1 MDELFLLLPAP
12 VAIPRAYWLKQ
23 PFLSSQ
29 LVLIQPS
36 TYEFARI
43 EEAIQTAKRG
53 DFDMEIVN
61 NLYNNSCI
69 IIPHRR
75 YDVLTGEFR
84 GKGSHASYLGNTY
97 ETWDPEVAFKE
108 AKFLHFSDWP
118 VPKPWI
124 DASNGVIEDNQ
135 PKCELGDNNP
145 TKDCRARD
153 LWLGFY
159 ADFKARRH
167 VSLFSL
173 VQSVL
178 CQRVIT
184 NYFAECLR
192 PRE

>member
-1 MDELFLLLPAP
+1 MDELFLLPPAP
-12 VAIPRAYWLKQ
+12 VAMPRAYWLNQ

-43 EEAIQTAKRG
+43 EEAIQTAKGG

-124 DASNGVIEDNQ
+124 DASDGVIEDNQ
-135 PKCELGDNNP
+135 PKYKLGHDNV
-145 TKDCRARD
+145 TEDCRARA

-167 VSLFSL
+167 VSLFTSL
-173 VQSVL
+173 VNLVPQS
-178 CQRVIT
+178 
-184 NYFAECLR
+184 YY
-192 PRE
+192 